1 MPTPAPRELAPGT
14 TFARRYQVIEDL
26 GHGGMGRV
34 YKVYDTEVREKLAL
48 KVLNPDV
55 AADEPTIER
64 FRNELKLARGIS
76 HRNIC
81 RMYDLGREE
90 GALYITMEYVPGE
103 DLKSLIHRIGAL
115 PVGKAV
121 SVARQ
126 VCEGL
131 AEAHRLGVVHRDLK
145 PQNIMID
152 RDGNAR
158 IMDFGIA
165 RSVKAKGITGAN
177 IMIGTPEYMS
187 PEQVDG
193 KEADARSD
201 IYSLGVVL
209 FEMLTGRLPFEGD
222 TPLAVAVKQ
231 KSEAP
236 PDPRS
241 LNTQIPEDLRLL
253 VLKCL
258 NKAKDKR
265 YRDAEELSAE
275 LARIERALPTT
286 TKPLP
291 IRKPA
296 TSKQVTVRL
305 PSRKVWIP
313 AAVVLVAIIPSS
325 SGSSSPKAKCPNGPS
340 RSSGSGTRRGTR
352 PSITCR
358 RPFPTS

>member
-1 MPTPAPRELAPGT
+1 
-14 TFARRYQVIEDL
+14 
-26 GHGGMGRV
+26 MGRV

-48 KVLNPDV
+48 KVLNPDI

-90 GALYITMEYVPGE
+90 EAYYITMEFVPGE
-103 DLKSLIHRIGAL
+103 NLKSLIHRVGDL
-115 PVGKAV
+115 PVGKALSV
-121 SVARQ
+121 SRQ

-201 IYSLGVVL
+201 LYSLGVIL

-231 KSEAP
+231 KSEP
-236 PDPRS
+236 PPYSRL
-241 LNTQIPEDLRLL
+241 LNAQIPEELALL

-258 NKAKDKR
+258 QKPKEKR
-265 YRDAEELSAE
+265 HESADA
-275 LARIERALPTT
+275 LAADLTKIERAMTT
-286 TKPLP
+286 TTRPLP
-291 IRKPA
+291 VRKPA
-296 TSKQVTVRL
+296 TSKQFKVRRR
-305 PSRKVWIP
+305 PGQI
-313 AAVVLVAIIPSS
+313 
-325 SGSSSPKAKCPNGPS
+325 GPS
-340 RSSGSGTRRGTR
+340 LEGFDRELPAG
-352 PSITCR
+352 
-358 RPFPTS
+358 